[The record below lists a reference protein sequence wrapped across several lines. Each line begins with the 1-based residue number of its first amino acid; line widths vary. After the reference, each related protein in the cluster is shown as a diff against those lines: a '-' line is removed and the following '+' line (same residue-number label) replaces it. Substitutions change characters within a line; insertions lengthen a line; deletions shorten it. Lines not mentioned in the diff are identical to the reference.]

1 MSLEMTY
8 RRMQMSKNVTPV
20 QEDLTEETY
29 YKVDI
34 EGLPTMYV
42 AGKGEGAVKAGLRKI
57 VKKPDMI
64 TGVERVT
71 KADVKKAFR
80 MKAMDKDE
88 E

>member
-8 RRMQMSKNVTPV
+8 RRMQMSEQVISED
-20 QEDLTEETY
+20 QELNEEVY

-42 AGKGEGAVKAGLRKI
+42 TGKGEGAVKAGLRKI

-71 KADVKKAFR
+71 KTEVKKAFR

>member
-1 MSLEMTY
+1 
-8 RRMQMSKNVTPV
+8 
-20 QEDLTEETY
+20 
-29 YKVDI
+29 
-34 EGLPTMYV
+34 MYV
-42 AGKGEGAVKAGLRKI
+42 TGKGEGAVKAGLRKI
-57 VKKPDMI
+57 VKKPDMV

>member
-1 MSLEMTY
+1 MTY
-8 RRMQMSKNVTPV
+8 RRMQMSEQVISED
-20 QEDLTEETY
+20 QELNEEVY

-42 AGKGEGAVKAGLRKI
+42 TGKGEGAVKAGLRKI

-71 KADVKKAFR
+71 KTEVKKAFR

>member
-8 RRMQMSKNVTPV
+8 RRMQVSDHVIS
-20 QEDLTEETY
+20 EEHDLNEETY

-42 AGKGEGAVKAGLRKI
+42 TGKGEGAVKAGLRKI
-57 VKKPDMI
+57 VKKPDMV